1 MRRAL
6 ATAGVVLTVAVFV
19 APAAAATPT
28 ERKLQAQIKVLQ
40 VQTKSLQAQVK
51 TLKKQV
57 TQARS
62 IAVLSALY
70 SGCATAATADALQGT
85 WTTIDT
91 HFGTSLFGAQT
102 PVNDYDVCSK
112 GLNIT
117 RVKTT
122 ATVSVLQALLTF
134 LLGP

>member
-1 MRRAL
+1 M
-6 ATAGVVLTVAVFV
+6 
-19 APAAAATPT
+19 
-28 ERKLQAQIKVLQ
+28 
-40 VQTKSLQAQVK
+40 K

-57 TQARS
+57 AQARS

-91 HFGTSLFGAQT
+91 HFSTSLFGAQT

-117 RVKTT
+117 RAKNA

>member
-6 ATAGVVLTVAVFV
+6 ATAAAALAAAVVA
-19 APAAAATPT
+19 APAFAATPT
-28 ERKLQAQIKVLQ
+28 ERKLQAQVKVLQ
-40 VQTKSLQAQVK
+40 AQTRVLQGQVK
-51 TLKKQV
+51 TLQKSVK
-57 TQARS
+57 QARS
-62 IAVLSALY
+62 IAVLSAVY

-85 WTTIDT
+85 WTTIDA

-102 PVNDYDVCSK
+102 PVNDYNACQQ

-117 RVKTT
+117 RAKNTP
-122 ATVSVLQALLTF
+122 TVSVFQALLTF